1 MPSKSKKQ
9 AKLMAAVAH
18 NPEFAKK
25 VNIPMSVGKDFNKAD
40 VKSGLL
46 KGKSMHKAEPKEG
59 MKHEKKEGMKF
70 EKREQK
76 RERKRGEK

>member
-1 MPSKSKKQ
+1 MPSKNRKQ

-25 VNIPMSVGKDFNKAD
+25 VGIPVSVGKDFNAAD

-46 KGKSMHKAEPKEG
+46 KS
-59 MKHEKKEGMKF
+59 KKK
-70 EKREQK
+70 K
-76 RERKRGEK
+76 